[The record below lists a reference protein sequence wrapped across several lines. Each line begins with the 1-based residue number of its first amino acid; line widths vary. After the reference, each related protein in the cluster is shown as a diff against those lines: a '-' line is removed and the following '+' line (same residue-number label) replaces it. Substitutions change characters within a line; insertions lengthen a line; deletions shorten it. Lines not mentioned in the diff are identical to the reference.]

1 MVKCGCWCCCYM
13 RVQFTWMMYFVTL
26 FGTICTS
33 PKKNEERKIWII
45 WIAHSRITSVFF
57 TFFACAFHRAF
68 FAFSFCSSAFV
79 YEVYASRLVVR
90 FSIAS
95 LSTCTHNYL
104 YCLMSK
110 HRAAETCVV
119 AVLAHTHT
127 QLMYIYHFI
136 RTAWNTLIL
145 GDPLLLLLFQSPT
158 FIFNFVPVFLCEKE
172 CECVSLCVHEII
184 WDFPRCARLHLCIRV

>member
-1 MVKCGCWCCCYM
+1 M

-33 PKKNEERKIWII
+33 PKKTKRERFESFESHIHASRVSFLPSLLVHS
-45 WIAHSRITSVFF
+45 IALF
-57 TFFACAFHRAF
+57 
-68 FAFSFCSSAFV
+68 FCSSAFV

-172 CECVSLCVHEII
+172 CECVSVCVHEII
-184 WDFPRCARLHLCIRV
+184 